1 MAFKPVTNN
10 ALDIK
15 KSSESHAGYYIG
27 SEQIVTKIGPQI
39 VWKFRDEDGLPFGVY
54 GFTNLNR
61 NMNGIALGFLV
72 RLTYKGTI
80 NMKTKFGMKDVH
92 QVLVEVDDEKK
103 LDVKESHNEGPEGA
117 EADPF

>member
-15 KSSESHAGYYIG
+15 KSSESHSGYYVG

-61 NMNGIALGFLV
+61 NMNSIALGSLV
-72 RLTYKGTI
+72 RLTYKGTQ

-103 LDVKESHNEGPEGA
+103 LDIKDHVDESPVDEEPHP
-117 EADPF
+117 